1 MRGGAQAHL
10 LECDDGHFYVV
21 KFRNNPQHRR
31 ILINEWI
38 GSAFLHY
45 LQIATPAAAIV
56 NLPAEFLEANPG
68 IHIQLGS
75 RHQPV
80 EPGWHFGSRHPGD
93 PGKIMVYDFLPDALL
108 DRVVNASEFLG
119 VLAFDKWM
127 SNADARQSIFFRARI
142 RQWQPPEGES
152 ESGAE
157 ADRGAPGTDVIANA
171 PRAGFGAQAPRAG
184 FGAQAP
190 RAGFG
195 AQAPREHF
203 GAQAPREHFGAQAPR
218 EHFGAQAP
226 RERLAAQAPRERLAA
241 QAPREGLGAQAPRAG
256 FVAQMMDHGYV
267 FDGPH
272 WKFPDSPLQGL
283 YFRPSVYQKVRGFD
297 DFQPWLDRVV
307 HFPEE
312 VVDAAQKQIPPEW
325 VAEDGEAL
333 DAMLEKLMSRRRR
346 VPDLIRDS
354 RHGRVSPF
362 PDWK

>member
-1 MRGGAQAHL
+1 MICFPEIASSAMPVQATRLIRKMRGGAQAHL

-38 GSAFLHY
+38 GSVFLHY
-45 LQIATPAAAIV
+45 LQIATPEAAIV
-56 NLPAEFLEANPG
+56 NLPAEFLDANPG

-75 RHQPV
+75 RHQAV

-93 PGKIMVYDFLPDALL
+93 PGKVMVYDFLPDALL
-108 DRVVNASEFLG
+108 DKVVNATEFLG

-152 ESGAE
+152 AARAGR
-157 ADRGAPGTDVIANA
+157 DRGAPGAT
-171 PRAGFGAQAPRAG
+171 AQAPRAG
-184 FGAQAP
+184 FVGQAPRAGFVAQAP
-190 RAGFG
+190 RAGFV
-195 AQAPREHF
+195 
-203 GAQAPREHFGAQAPR
+203 
-218 EHFGAQAP
+218 
-226 RERLAAQAPRERLAA
+226 
-241 QAPREGLGAQAPRAG
+241 AQAPRAG
-256 FVAQMMDHGYV
+256 FVAQMIDHGYV

-283 YFRPSVYQKVRGFD
+283 YFRPSVYQNVQGFH

-307 HFPEE
+307 YFPEE
-312 VVDAAQKQIPPEW
+312 VVDAALKQIPPEW
-325 VAEDGEAL
+325 VAEDGEGL
-333 DAMLEKLMSRRRR
+333 HAMLEKLMSRRRR

-354 RHGRVSPF
+354 RHGRVNPF
-362 PDWK
+362 PEWK